1 MLPLLSVFAE
11 LLSLSVLDE
20 LPSVDEL
27 AFSVD
32 DSLVESVLD
41 TSVDDSLLEDN
52 SVVSTITSD
61 KNESIVVICP
71 EMCCKIEQIIT
82 VYGANFHIYLFRL
95 RIRC

>member
-41 TSVDDSLLEDN
+41 TSVDDSVLEEN
-52 SVVSTITSD
+52 SVVSTLNISH
-61 KNESIVVICP
+61 S
-71 EMCCKIEQIIT
+71 
-82 VYGANFHIYLFRL
+82 
-95 RIRC
+95 